1 MFITGWNED
10 GKLPSYSIAGS
21 PEDADHLILPLLV
34 IRFPV
39 LLDAALP
46 YFRKERIVGT
56 ERPDILDSSCPPA
69 GMVEDQETPAS
80 VIPAHFRAG
89 QVHGAIRHLTA
100 GLVPE
105 KGAGMGEFF
114 KDALVIKEFMLVGI
128 DCDRRFFT
136 GIIVADQ
143 EAVIPEI
150 FLDNMHITE
159 MAAAFPALE
168 TFESQSGFPLSGG
181 SARWR
186 VRIRARSGQ

>member
-1 MFITGWNED
+1 
-10 GKLPSYSIAGS
+10 
-21 PEDADHLILPLLV
+21 
-34 IRFPV
+34 
-39 LLDAALP
+39 
-46 YFRKERIVGT
+46 
-56 ERPDILDSSCPPA
+56 
-69 GMVEDQETPAS
+69 MVEDQEAPAS
-80 VIPAHFRAG
+80 VIPAYLRAG
-89 QVHGAIRHLTA
+89 LVHGAISQLAA

-128 DCDRRFFT
+128 DRDRCLFT

-143 EAVIPEI
+143 EAVISEI
-150 FLDNMHITE
+150 FLDNMDITE

-186 VRIRARSGQ
+186 VRTRARSGQ